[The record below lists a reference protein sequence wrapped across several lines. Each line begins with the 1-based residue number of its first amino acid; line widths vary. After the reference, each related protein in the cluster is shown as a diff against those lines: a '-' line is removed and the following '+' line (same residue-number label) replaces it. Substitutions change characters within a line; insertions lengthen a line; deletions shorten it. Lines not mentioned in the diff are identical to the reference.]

1 VSHAAAGGG
10 HRRAVGHDGRSG
22 RGDPGSAGRGRIRSG
37 AHHVVRREVRVR
49 LLRAVPGGGS
59 QHAGLR

>member
-1 VSHAAAGGG
+1 MDGRVAVIRAALDAAGYGQC
-10 HRRAVGHDGRSG
+10 
-22 RGDPGSAGRGRIRSG
+22 